1 MSAGML
7 FVLWKGF
14 MGFALPVALGL
25 WELHRLRR
33 WRDQDRDEL
42 ARRDTPPEPPA
53 PPPASAP
60 AAPASPARRRVRE
73 LEPV

>member
-14 MGFALPVALGL
+14 MGFALPIGLGL
-25 WELHRLRR
+25 CELHRLRR
-33 WRDQDRDEL
+33 WRDQDREEL
-42 ARRDTPPEPPA
+42 ARRDA
-53 PPPASAP
+53 PPDPPPPPPAP
-60 AAPASPARRRVRE
+60 AAPIAPARRRVRE

>member
-14 MGFALPVALGL
+14 MGFAIPIALGL

-33 WRDQDRDEL
+33 WRDQDRAEL
-42 ARRDTPPEPPA
+42 ARRDA
-53 PPPASAP
+53 PPDPPPVPAAP
-60 AAPASPARRRVRE
+60 AAPVRQRTRE

>member
-14 MGFALPVALGL
+14 MGFALPIALGL

-33 WRDQDRDEL
+33 WRDQDREEL
-42 ARRDTPPEPPA
+42 ARRDA
-53 PPPASAP
+53 PPDPPPPPPAP
-60 AAPASPARRRVRE
+60 AAPIAPARRRVRE

>member
-14 MGFALPVALGL
+14 MGFALPIALGL

-33 WRDQDRDEL
+33 WRDQDREEL
-42 ARRDTPPEPPA
+42 ARRDA
-53 PPPASAP
+53 PPDPPPPPPAP
-60 AAPASPARRRVRE
+60 AAPAAPARRRVRE

>member
-14 MGFALPVALGL
+14 MGFALPIALGL

-33 WRDQDRDEL
+33 WRDQDREEL
-42 ARRDTPPEPPA
+42 ARRDA
-53 PPPASAP
+53 PPDPPRPPPAP
-60 AAPASPARRRVRE
+60 AAPVAPARRRVRE